1 MMRMEAVR
9 QAWNDLPL
17 ADLDTILQGRVPVI
31 LAPHPDD
38 ESIGCGGLTAQ
49 ACAAG
54 VKPQVVILT
63 DGCRSH
69 PNSPSYPAERLR
81 HAREREAQTALGLLG
96 LPIGNIWFLGL
107 EDTAMPR
114 VGPAFQLAARRVLG
128 ICEGQERPVLLT
140 AWRHDPHC
148 DHEAAAGLAVHVAG
162 RAGIPLLSYPVWGWT
177 LPDDAMV
184 DEPFP
189 HGWRLDIG
197 DELDVK
203 EQAIKAHAT
212 QYGDLIKDDP
222 GGFKLP
228 ESLLTHFPKAF
239 EVYLAS

>member
-38 ESIGCGGLTAQ
+38 ESIGCGGLIAQ

-148 DHEAAAGLAVHVAG
+148 DHEAAAGLAARLAAQRG
-162 RAGIPLLSYPVWGWT
+162 MPLLSYPVWGWT
-177 LPDDAMV
+177 LPDDAERNVPLPVGM
-184 DEPFP
+184 
-189 HGWRLDIG
+189 RLEITDQ
-197 DELDVK
+197 LSAK
-203 EQAIKAHAT
+203 RCAIRAHAT
-212 QYGDLIKDDP
+212 QYG
-222 GGFKLP
+222 
-228 ESLLTHFPKAF
+228 
-239 EVYLAS
+239 EVITDSG